1 MIKRTEIL
9 DSVRQ
14 GKITSTQTK
23 IMCRDA
29 RKNLKEGISVAK
41 SNWTSC
47 LSERIH
53 AMSQNSRDSWKAV
66 NILKSWIQGH
76 HKSPDIM
83 IFEKDDGT
91 FTVADEEIVE
101 ILSKH
106 FHTVFNSNVKID
118 WSV

>member
-14 GKITSTQTK
+14 GKFTSAQAK
-23 IMCRDA
+23 MMCRDA
-29 RKNLKEGISVAK
+29 KRNLKEGISVAK

-76 HKSPDIM
+76 PKSPDIM
-83 IFEKDDGT
+83 RFEKEDGT
-91 FTVADEEIVE
+91 FTLTD
-101 ILSKH
+101 
-106 FHTVFNSNVKID
+106 
-118 WSV
+118 